1 MQIFPGA
8 AIALIGAPGARG
20 GELAAAA
27 PAPSDEPLDAYSAA
41 VAGAV
46 ERVGR
51 AVVSVEVRQPVRRRG
66 RPERELP
73 GHGSGFVF
81 TPDGFILTNSH
92 VVHGATHVAVR
103 LPDGR
108 ELPADLI
115 GDDPDTDLAVVR
127 VGGVPPTAAPPRDSG
142 PLRVGQLRRAIG
154 NPPGV
159 QSPVHPGV
167 VAA

>member
-1 MQIFPGA
+1 MQNFSSDV
-8 AIALIGAPGARG
+8 IALIGGPEAPG
-20 GELAAAA
+20 GE
-27 PAPSDEPLDAYSAA
+27 PASPRPRPSDEPLDAYSAA

-66 RPERELP
+66 RPQRELP

-103 LPDGR
+103 LPDGG

-127 VGGVPPTAAPPRDSG
+127 VGGDPPASAPLGNSAS
-142 PLRVGQLRRAIG
+142 LRVGQPVIATA
-154 NPPGV
+154 NPLGV
-159 QSPVHPGV
+159 QSPVTARV
-167 VAA
+167 SA